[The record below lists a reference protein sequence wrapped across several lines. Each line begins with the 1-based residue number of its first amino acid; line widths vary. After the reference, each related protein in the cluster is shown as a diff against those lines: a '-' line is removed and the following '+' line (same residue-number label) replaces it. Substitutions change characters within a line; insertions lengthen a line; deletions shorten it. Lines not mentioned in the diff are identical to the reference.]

1 MKKFL
6 SAAACTFAL
15 LVSTSANAYFVRP
28 FVSIGAST
36 IDGLVVN
43 SATHASQGFNGSTRK
58 ARSAVSLDDGEMR
71 LYAEG
76 HGPSAAASAQGVMGD
91 TLTFT
96 GGAGTSV
103 DVSFG
108 LDAILNAEIFGV
120 TPNNSILGWNIAV
133 AVFDAGQ
140 VDHTNWFGN
149 ALQDDP
155 GDIAPVLF
163 QFLHG
168 DLGNPGADI
177 VDYELSES
185 IDESFIL
192 GSDYESYD
200 FFYLASVFGSA
211 STELSSFVWD
221 GENTA
226 TAGLDVAQGV
236 TVRSGSGVF
245 FDTAPPNPVPEPAT
259 MLLFGA
265 GLAGPLG
272 TGLRKKNK

>member
-1 MKKFL
+1 M
-6 SAAACTFAL
+6 
-15 LVSTSANAYFVRP
+15 
-28 FVSIGAST
+28 
-36 IDGLVVN
+36 
-43 SATHASQGFNGSTRK
+43 
-58 ARSAVSLDDGEMR
+58 
-71 LYAEG
+71 
-76 HGPSAAASAQGVMGD
+76 
-91 TLTFT
+91 
-96 GGAGTSV
+96 
-103 DVSFG
+103 
-108 LDAILNAEIFGV
+108 
-120 TPNNSILGWNIAV
+120 
-133 AVFDAGQ
+133 FDAGQ

-211 STELSSFVWD
+211 STELSPFVWD

-236 TVRSGSGVF
+236 TVRSGSGV
-245 FDTAPPNPVPEPAT
+245 
-259 MLLFGA
+259 LIQHHQILFLNRQPCFCSA
-265 GLAGPLG
+265 QAWLDF
-272 TGLRKKNK
+272 